1 MKAIDLYNLFER
13 QVAEYH
19 KTDNVDAPQN
29 NPYADGSFEAILWE
43 KSWVD
48 TVQWHLEDLVRP
60 DDVEPVYALQ
70 LKRRIDRSNQHRTDL
85 VERIDDHYYLQ
96 FNDIDTLPDARL
108 NTETPAWAIDR
119 LSILA
124 LKIYHFQIEAN
135 RGDDEHRAKC
145 QAKLDTLLTQCTDL
159 TTAIDQLLDDLAAGR
174 RIMRLYRQMKMYN
187 DPSLN
192 PMLYGERDHKG
203 ANPDNIKK

>member
-1 MKAIDLYNLFER
+1 MDLYGLFA
-13 QVAEYH
+13 QQIVEYH
-19 KTDNVDAPQN
+19 KTDSVDAEQH
-29 NPYADGSFEAILWE
+29 NPYQEGSYEHLLWE

-60 DDVEPVYALQ
+60 EDVDPVEALK

-85 VERIDDHYYLQ
+85 VERIDDHYYLRFKEVKPQ
-96 FNDIDTLPDARL
+96 ADAKL

-124 LKIYHFQIEAN
+124 LKIYHFEIETH
-135 RGDDEHRAKC
+135 RGDEAHRAKC
-145 QAKLDTLLTQCTDL
+145 QAKLDTLLTQREDL
-159 TTAIDQLLDDLAAGR
+159 TIAIDQLLDDLAAGH
-174 RIMRLYRQMKMYN
+174 RIMKLYRQMKMYN

-192 PMLYGERDHKG
+192 PMLYKNNG
-203 ANPDNIKK
+203 

>member
-1 MKAIDLYNLFER
+1 MNAKEIYSLFEK
-13 QVAEYH
+13 QVADYH
-19 KTDNVDAPQN
+19 TTDSVDAPLA
-29 NPYADGSFEAILWE
+29 NPYDSTSFEALLWE

-60 DDVEPVYALQ
+60 DDVDPLYALQ

-85 VERIDDHYYLQ
+85 VEQIDDHFMAL
-96 FNDIDTLPDARL
+96 FASVATLPDARL

-124 LKIYHFQIEAN
+124 LKIYHFTIEAN
-135 RGDDEHRAKC
+135 RGDDAHRTKC
-145 QAKLDTLLTQCTDL
+145 QAKLDTLLTQRADL
-159 TTAIDQLLDDLAAGR
+159 SLAIDQLLDDLAAGR
-174 RIMRLYRQMKMYN
+174 RQMKLYRQMKMYN

-192 PMLYGERDHKG
+192 PSLY
-203 ANPDNIKK
+203 KK

>member
-1 MKAIDLYNLFER
+1 MDLYGLFSR
-13 QVAEYH
+13 QIVEYH
-19 KTDNVDAPQN
+19 KTDSVDAEQH
-29 NPYADGSFEAILWE
+29 NPYGEGTYEYLLWE

-60 DDVEPVYALQ
+60 EDVDPVEALK

-85 VERIDDHYYLQ
+85 VERIDDHYYMMFKDVAPQ
-96 FNDIDTLPDARL
+96 ADARL

-124 LKIYHFQIEAN
+124 LKVYHFEIEAN
-135 RGDDEHRAKC
+135 RGDEEHRAKC
-145 QAKLDTLLTQCTDL
+145 QAKLDTLLTQREDL
-159 TTAIDQLLDDLAAGR
+159 TTAIDQLLEDLAAGR
-174 RIMRLYRQMKMYN
+174 RVMKLYRQMKMYN

-192 PMLYGERDHKG
+192 PMLY
-203 ANPDNIKK
+203 KK

>member
-1 MKAIDLYNLFER
+1 MKAMEMYGLFER

-19 KTDNVDAPQN
+19 KTDSVDAGQN
-29 NPYADGSFEAILWE
+29 NPYGAGTFEALLWE

-60 DDVEPVYALQ
+60 ADVDPVYALQ
-70 LKRRIDRSNQHRTDL
+70 LKRRIDASNQHRTDL
-85 VERIDDHYYLQ
+85 VERIDDHYMMQ
-96 FNDIDTLPDARL
+96 FKDVAPQVGAKL
-108 NTETPAWAIDR
+108 NTETPAWAVDR

-124 LKIYHFQIEAN
+124 LKIYHFGIEAD
-135 RGDDEHRAKC
+135 RGDAEHRAKC
-145 QAKLDTLLTQCTDL
+145 QAKLDTLLTQRADL

-174 RIMRLYRQMKMYN
+174 RVMKLYRQMKMYN

-192 PMLYGERDHKG
+192 PMLY
-203 ANPDNIKK
+203 KK

>member
-1 MKAIDLYNLFER
+1 MKAMDLYELFS
-13 QVAEYH
+13 QQIIEYH
-19 KTDNVDAPQN
+19 KTDSVDAPMSEPKIN
-29 NPYADGSFEAILWE
+29 AGDPYAALLWE

-60 DDVEPVYALQ
+60 DDVDPVYALQ

-85 VERIDDHYYLQ
+85 VERIDDHYMMEFKDVQ
-96 FNDIDTLPDARL
+96 HLPDATL

-124 LKIYHFQIEAN
+124 LKIYHFSIEAN
-135 RGDDEHRAKC
+135 RGDAEHRAKC
-145 QAKLDTLLTQCTDL
+145 QAKLDTLLTQREDL
-159 TTAIDQLLDDLAAGR
+159 STAIDQLLGDLAAGR
-174 RIMRLYRQMKMYN
+174 KRMKLYRQMKMYN

-192 PMLYGERDHKG
+192 PSLY
-203 ANPDNIKK
+203 KK

>member
-1 MKAIDLYNLFER
+1 MEMYGLFER

-19 KTDNVDAPQN
+19 KTDSVDAGQN
-29 NPYADGSFEAILWE
+29 NPYGAGTFEALLWE

-60 DDVEPVYALQ
+60 ADVDPVYALQ
-70 LKRRIDRSNQHRTDL
+70 LKRRIDASNQHRTDL
-85 VERIDDHYYLQ
+85 VERIDDHYMMQ
-96 FNDIDTLPDARL
+96 FKDVAPQAGAKL
-108 NTETPAWAIDR
+108 NTETPAWAVDR

-124 LKIYHFQIEAN
+124 LKIYHFGIEAG
-135 RGDDEHRAKC
+135 RGDAEHRAKC
-145 QAKLDTLLTQCTDL
+145 QAKLDTLLTQRADL

-174 RIMRLYRQMKMYN
+174 RVMKLYRQMKMYN

-192 PMLYGERDHKG
+192 PSLY
-203 ANPDNIKK
+203 KKF

>member
-1 MKAIDLYNLFER
+1 MKANDLYNLFAQ

-19 KTDNVDAPQN
+19 KTDNVDAPQH
-29 NPYADGSFEAILWE
+29 NPYPDGTFEAVLWE

-60 DDVEPVYALQ
+60 DDVDPVYALQ

-85 VERIDDHYYLQ
+85 VERIDDHYMAQ
-96 FNDIDTLPDARL
+96 FAHVAPAPDARL

-124 LKIYHFQIEAN
+124 LKVYHFQIEAN
-135 RGDDEHRAKC
+135 RGDDAHRAKC
-145 QAKLDTLLTQCTDL
+145 QAKLDTLLTQRADL
-159 TTAIDQLLDDLAAGR
+159 TLAIDQLLDDLAAGR
-174 RIMRLYRQMKMYN
+174 RQMKLYRQMKMYN

-192 PMLYGERDHKG
+192 PSLY
-203 ANPDNIKK
+203 KKS

>member
-1 MKAIDLYNLFER
+1 MKAMEMYDLFTQ
-13 QVAEYH
+13 QVIEYH
-19 KTDNVDAPQN
+19 KTDSVDAEFKIQN
-29 NPYADGSFEAILWE
+29 SEFKIQNSFQALLWE

-60 DDVEPVYALQ
+60 ADVEPAYALT

-85 VERIDDHYYLQ
+85 VERIDDHYMAEFGHVPPQ
-96 FNDIDTLPDARL
+96 PDARL

-124 LKIYHFQIEAN
+124 LKVYHFDIEAH
-135 RGDDEHRAKC
+135 RGDDAHRARC
-145 QAKLDTLLTQCTDL
+145 QAKLDTLLAQRADL

-174 RIMRLYRQMKMYN
+174 RLMRLYRQMKMYN

-192 PMLYGERDHKG
+192 PELY
-203 ANPDNIKK
+203 KK